1 WKAKNYRE
9 AERYLKKAVSLDPEY
24 ADALYLLGDLYIKQ
38 RQIDKA
44 ESLWTKLLEV
54 CPNYK
59 AEVKYFVGVILMEN
73 GKRPEAI
80 AMFESFLAD
89 PERDRGYDKEVKDAL
104 KEAKLLD
111 ELLGNPVAFNPKVVQ
126 RLSTMEDE

>member
-1 WKAKNYRE
+1 MKNLLVFTISILISYSAYAQPELGECDQDVEEIAASQVPKALKNWKAKNYRE

-73 GKRPEAI
+73 
-80 AMFESFLAD
+80 
-89 PERDRGYDKEVKDAL
+89 
-104 KEAKLLD
+104 
-111 ELLGNPVAFNPKVVQ
+111 
-126 RLSTMEDE
+126 